1 MAQKINPA
9 KTKRILQP
17 TIVQTKQEL
26 LAALKQG
33 QIVTS
38 KYNLLSDKEKLF
50 VELLVFGGY
59 TGTQAMRVIDPNAKQ
74 PTMKAN
80 RMLANPDVADTLEE
94 LSEQKDK
101 KFMTEVQSAQDLAL
115 SKLIY
120 IMSTTDDEVLAA
132 SVAKTI
138 AELGHKVKQSKKV
151 SDEGVSQVVYS
162 IQVENVYAGNP
173 GLPKGEP
180 VIIEIDEAEEE
191 RMEAEAE
198 EKKAKLAKEVE
209 EAEQAAAEA
218 KKKATRATKKVNP
231 KTGLPYTFAYEGV
244 NNYNKDK

>member
-1 MAQKINPA
+1 MASSNPA
-9 KTKRILQP
+9 KVKRILQP

-33 QIVTS
+33 QITTS
-38 KYNLLSDKEKLF
+38 KYHLLSDKEKLF

-80 RMLANPDVADTLEE
+80 RMLANPDVAETLEE

-101 KFMTEVQSAQDLAL
+101 RFMTEVQSAQDLAL
-115 SKLIY
+115 SKLLY
-120 IMSTTDDEVLAA
+120 IMSTTTDDVLAA

-151 SDEGVSQVVYS
+151 SEEGVSQVVYS
-162 IQVENVYAGNP
+162 IQVENVYTGNP

-198 EKKAKLAKEVE
+198 AKKKQLKEEVAEVKE
-209 EAEQAAAEA
+209 ELAEA
-218 KKKATRATKKVNP
+218 KKKAKRTTKNIDP
-231 KTGLPYTFAYEGV
+231 KTGLPYVFAYEGV
-244 NNYNKDK
+244 NNYDKDK

>member
-1 MAQKINPA
+1 MAKQSMA

-26 LAALKQG
+26 LAALKSG
-33 QIVTS
+33 AIITS
-38 KYNLLSDKEKLF
+38 KYNLLSEKEKLF

-74 PTMKAN
+74 PTYKAN
-80 RMLANPDVADTLEE
+80 RMLSNPDVAETLEE

-115 SKLIY
+115 SKLLY
-120 IMSTTDDEVLAA
+120 IMSTTSDEVLAA

-173 GLPKGEP
+173 GLPQGEP
-180 VIIEIDEAEEE
+180 VIIEIDEEEEE

-198 EKKAKLAKEVE
+198 AKKLKLKSEVDEVKEELAEVKKKAKR
-209 EAEQAAAEA
+209 
-218 KKKATRATKKVNP
+218 TTKKINP
-231 KTGLPYTFAYEGV
+231 ETGLPYTFAYEGV
-244 NNYNKDK
+244 DNYKK